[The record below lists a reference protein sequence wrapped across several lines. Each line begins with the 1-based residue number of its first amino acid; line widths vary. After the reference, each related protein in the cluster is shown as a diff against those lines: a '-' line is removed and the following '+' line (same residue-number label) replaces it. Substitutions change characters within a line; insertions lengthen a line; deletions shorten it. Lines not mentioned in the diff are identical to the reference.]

1 MINSQMFNRFQII
14 AKHGSFAGAA
24 ETLFITRSAL
34 VQQVKAAEEELGFKI
49 FERSPKGVSLTAEGK
64 LFLEEGNLIF
74 AEYDRLLR
82 KCQRHAGQKP
92 KTIAIGTTPVIKSAV
107 LPAICKEFSL
117 CFPDVRLEFK
127 VFMPEE
133 YRQAFVSGEFDIAT
147 EYMFDFCNTVPDSGF
162 IPMFPCKFC
171 VFVHKDNPLS
181 ALPTIGFKDLRGKVL
196 LMQPRGFAKSMDRLR
211 DYLEINEPEITVS
224 DVNFAINEIC
234 IRCELENAVFV
245 MFNCINMVF
254 PDSNIVGLYTD
265 WDLTIDRGICY
276 HKNCNAT
283 VKNFLH
289 IAERVI
295 NDNPEVDNCCCV
307 KRPDNAPGHG
317 SDTCCCTNK
326 PDYAPG
332 HGSDTCCCTNKPDNA
347 ADPESDTCCCTNKPD
362 NAPDPESD
370 ACCCVKK

>member
-1 MINSQMFNRFQII
+1 MFKRLQII
-14 AKHGSFAGAA
+14 AANGSFAKAA
-24 ETLFITRSAL
+24 EVLFITRSAL
-34 VQQVKAAEEELGFKI
+34 VQQVKAVEEDLGFTI
-49 FERSPKGVSLTAEGK
+49 FERSPKGISLTAEGK
-64 LFLEEGNLIF
+64 LFLEEGNRIF
-74 AEYDRLLR
+74 AEYERLL
-82 KCQRHAGQKP
+82 KTCRHNAGQKP
-92 KTIAIGTTPVIKSAV
+92 KTIVIGTTPVMKSAV
-107 LPAICKEFSL
+107 LLAICKEFNL

-147 EYMFDFCNTVPDSGF
+147 EYMFEFCNTVPDTGF
-162 IPMFPCKFC
+162 IPMFPCELC

-196 LMQPRGFAKSMDRLR
+196 LLHPRGLAKSMDRLR

-224 DVNFAINEIC
+224 DVNFAINEIF

-245 MFNCINMVF
+245 MFNCTNLVF
-254 PDSNIVGLYTD
+254 PDSNIVGLCTD
-265 WDLTIDRGICY
+265 WDFSVDRGICY

-295 NDNPEVDNCCCV
+295 NDPDSEADTCCCV

-317 SDTCCCTNK
+317 SDTCCCTTK
-326 PDYAPG
+326 PGNEPA
-332 HGSDTCCCTNKPDNA
+332 
-347 ADPESDTCCCTNKPD
+347 PESDTCCCITK
-362 NAPDPESD
+362 
-370 ACCCVKK
+370 